1 MPFTRALVIA
11 ILVAMTIEAVMGFL
25 PYAVQSSIVDLM
37 DESDF
42 TGLQRVKFSR
52 ENVRPIHRK
61 DMGVKEVR

>member
-1 MPFTRALVIA
+1 MGWTRALVIT
-11 ILVAMTIEAVMGFL
+11 ILVAMTTETVMSFL

-42 TGLQRVKFSR
+42 ISLQRVKFSR

-61 DMGVKEVR
+61 DMDAKEVR